1 MIPSSMTAMEI
12 AEPGPPS
19 VLRATQ
25 RSVPVPGPGEVLIRV
40 AAAGVNRADVLQRRG
55 LYPPP
60 AGASDI
66 PGLEVAG
73 EIVRPGPG
81 VRGMAEGDRVCAL
94 LTGGGYAEYVAVPA
108 VQCLPAPERLTPDE
122 AAALPEAFFTVWL
135 NVFERARLREGETL
149 LVHGGAS
156 GVGTTAILL
165 ARAFGARVLVTAG
178 SERKCTA
185 CRELGADEAIN
196 YREADFVEATRRA
209 TGGKGADVILDMV
222 GGDYIARDLAA
233 AAMEGR
239 IAVIA
244 TQGGARAQLDL
255 GLLLGKRLTV
265 TGSTLRPQPLENK
278 GRLAAALREKVWPLF
293 GSRGLKPVIHACF
306 PLADAAAAH
315 ELMESDQHVGKIIL
329 TVEAAAEG
337 VRPLAKSHT
346 GDGARGNPI
355 PGPAAENPPQFAELP
370 YSSVL
375 GLAG

>member
-1 MIPSSMTAMEI
+1 MIAVEI
-12 AEPGPPS
+12 AQPGPPE
-19 VLRATQ
+19 VLRAAQ
-25 RSVPVPGPGEVLIRV
+25 RKVPEPGVGELLIRV

-73 EIVRPGPG
+73 VVVRLDPA
-81 VRGMAEGDRVCAL
+81 VRGIAVGAPVCAL

-108 VQCLPAPERLTPDE
+108 VQCLPAPEPLTLEE

-178 SERKCTA
+178 SERKCAA
-185 CRELGADEAIN
+185 CRDLGADEAFN
-196 YREADFVEATRRA
+196 YREVDFVEATRRA
-209 TGGKGADVILDMV
+209 TGGRGADVILDMV
-222 GGDYIARDLAA
+222 GGDYPGRDLAA
-233 AAMEGR
+233 ASVDGR

-244 TQGGARAQLDL
+244 TQGGARAQIDL

-265 TGSTLRPQPLENK
+265 TGSTLRAQPVENK
-278 GRLAAALREKVWPLF
+278 GRLAATLREKVWPLF
-293 GSRGLKPVIHACF
+293 GSRRLKPVIHARF
-306 PLADAAAAH
+306 PLADAAGAH
-315 ELMESDQHVGKIIL
+315 RLMESDVHIGKIIL
-329 TVEAAAEG
+329 TV
-337 VRPLAKSHT
+337 
-346 GDGARGNPI
+346 
-355 PGPAAENPPQFAELP
+355 
-370 YSSVL
+370 
-375 GLAG
+375 